1 MLALTT
7 YLGPRNLLIDLAF
20 LGLST
25 MTREWPPLPRA
36 GTPPAPALGRGLLGE
51 RDVDPV
57 VARWRGAGF
66 VGLPF
71 PLVVVAADFLAT
83 VSSYLSSSDSTVSV
97 DPSRPTR
104 TRCPGA
110 IEVALGRNP
119 GTIKFGPPMIRPR
132 VLSQ

>member
-7 YLGPRNLLIDLAF
+7 YSGPRNLLIDLAF

-36 GTPPAPALGRGLLGE
+36 GTAPAPALGRGLLGE
-51 RDVDPV
+51 RDVDPAD
-57 VARWRGAGF
+57 ARLRGAGF

-97 DPSRPTR
+97 DPSRHTR
-104 TRCPGA
+104 TRDPGRLRLPWGG
-110 IEVALGRNP
+110 ILV
-119 GTIKFGPPMIRPR
+119 
-132 VLSQ
+132 

>member
-7 YLGPRNLLIDLAF
+7 YSGPRNLLIDLAF

-25 MTREWPPLPRA
+25 MTREWSPLPRA
-36 GTPPAPALGRGLLGE
+36 GTSPAPALGRGLLGE
-51 RDVDPV
+51 RDADPV
-57 VARWRGAGF
+57 VARLRGADF

-71 PLVVVAADFLAT
+71 PLDVVAGDFLAT

-104 TRCPGA
+104 TRCLGA
-110 IEVALGRNP
+110 IEVALARNP
-119 GTIKFGPPMIRPR
+119 GTIEGRP
-132 VLSQ
+132 

>member
-7 YLGPRNLLIDLAF
+7 YFGPRNLLIDLAF

-25 MTREWPPLPRA
+25 MTREWPPPPRA
-36 GTPPAPALGRGLLGE
+36 DTSPAPALGRGLLGE

-57 VARWRGAGF
+57 VARLRGAGF

-71 PLVVVAADFLAT
+71 PLVVVADFLAT

-97 DPSRPTR
+97 DPSRPAR
-104 TRCPGA
+104 TRGPGA

-119 GTIKFGPPMIRPR
+119 GTIRFGPPMIRPR

>member
-7 YLGPRNLLIDLAF
+7 YCGPRNLLIDLAF

-36 GTPPAPALGRGLLGE
+36 GTSPAPALGRGLLGE

-57 VARWRGAGF
+57 VARLRGADF

-71 PLVVVAADFLAT
+71 PLAVVAGDFLAT

-97 DPSRPTR
+97 DPARPAR
-104 TRCPGA
+104 TRCPGV
-110 IEVALGRNP
+110 IEVALRGNP
-119 GTIKFGPPMIRPR
+119 GTMKYGPPMFRPR
-132 VLSQ
+132 

>member
-1 MLALTT
+1 MLAFTT
-7 YLGPRNLLIDLAF
+7 YLGPRNLLMDLAF

-36 GTPPAPALGRGLLGE
+36 GASPAPALGRGLLGD

-57 VARWRGAGF
+57 AARLRGAGF
-66 VGLPF
+66 GGLPS

-83 VSSYLSSSDSTVSV
+83 VSSYLSSSNSTVSV

-104 TRCPGA
+104 TRDPGRLRLPWGG
-110 IEVALGRNP
+110 ILVRLSLGR
-119 GTIKFGPPMIRPR
+119 R
-132 VLSQ
+132 